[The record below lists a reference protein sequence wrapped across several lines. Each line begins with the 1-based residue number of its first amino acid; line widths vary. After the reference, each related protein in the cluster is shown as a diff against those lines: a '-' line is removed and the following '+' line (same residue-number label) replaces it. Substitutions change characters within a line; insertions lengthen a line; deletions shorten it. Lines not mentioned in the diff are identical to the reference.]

1 MAGLLPPG
9 SAARPPKLYSF
20 IFFTHISCVL
30 CRPALG
36 AREVL
41 PNWALEARGP
51 NPKYVSR
58 YSIQPK
64 KKRSYDS
71 ASASIRLA
79 ASLPCP
85 RLPCP
90 SADATLTPVRVSDS
104 RASDPVRLRNLR
116 ESRLQCE
123 CERSPAG
130 GTHFHY
136 SLTTSVPAPSLP
148 YMEVRIKKQA
158 LSG

>member
-20 IFFTHISCVL
+20 IFLHIFHVFYVG
-30 CRPALG
+30 RPWG

-58 YSIQPK
+58 YSIQPN

-79 ASLPCP
+79 ASLPCL

-104 RASDPVRLRNLR
+104 RASDPVRLQNLR
-116 ESRLQCE
+116 ESRLQCK
-123 CERSPAG
+123 CERPAAPTFI
-130 GTHFHY
+130 TH
-136 SLTTSVPAPSLP
+136 
-148 YMEVRIKKQA
+148 
-158 LSG
+158 